1 MAAVLLVSLPLLT
14 YADTSP
20 SGRES
25 ISFDDPAND
34 VYAEE
39 GNPNPADIVKLELSS
54 DGEFV
59 IIAAT
64 LAKAPSPLDEWPQA
78 TIAAAGFDTDLD
90 ETNGSNYFAGSPQ
103 GMEFS
108 THLIASIE
116 PNGKP
121 SRSAACSVIDFA
133 ASGDDA
139 YAVKI
144 DAAPRTPAR
153 GLTYTGKIAYA
164 SIGVSAGQTIRMSVK
179 EAHDYGEEGGFFPSV
194 LLKLK

>member
-1 MAAVLLVSLPLLT
+1 MALSMSLSLVT
-14 YADTSP
+14 YAETSP
-20 SGRES
+20 AGRES
-25 ISFDDPAND
+25 ISFDDPAGD
-34 VYAEE
+34 VYSEE
-39 GNPNPADIVKLELSS
+39 SNPNPADIVKLELSS

-64 LAKAPSPLDEWPQA
+64 LAKAPTPLDEWPQA

-90 ETNGSNYFAGSPQ
+90 ETNGSNYFAGSPR

-108 THLIASIE
+108 TQFIASIE

-121 SRSAACSVIDFA
+121 SRSAACSVIDFS

-144 DAAPRTPAR
+144 DAAPRTPAS
-153 GLTYTGKIAYA
+153 GLTYTGKIAYE
-164 SIGVSAGQTIRMSVK
+164 SIGVRPGQTIRMSVK
-179 EAHDYGEEGGFFPSV
+179 EAHDYGEGSGFFPSV
-194 LLKLK
+194 LLTLK